1 MLKRTLLTALALAF
15 APAAF
20 ADLTSDIQNLQHRWE
35 ITKYQTPEKEQENA
49 YSQLA
54 ANAKQVVDA
63 NPGKAEALIW
73 KGIILASYAGAK
85 GGLGA
90 LSIVE
95 EAKNSLEQ
103 ATNIDG
109 KALNGSAYT
118 TLGSIY
124 YQVPGWPVGF
134 GDDDKARDYLKK
146 GLEVNPDGLDS
157 NFWYASFLID
167 QRDYQEALP
176 YLEKAKAAAPRPGR
190 EIADAGRQ
198 KEVDE
203 LLAKV
208 HKKLKK

>member
-73 KGIILASYAGAK
+73 KGIILASYAGSK

-95 EAKNSLEQ
+95 EAKTSLEQ